1 MTPHHAVEVT
11 LTRPATRVE
20 LRDARRSMLL
30 ATNADRTRLLTV
42 HGARCPGGSLHAL
55 RRRLGARLPVDV
67 LTTHYPDRHGRILL
81 NVPLSQATDTALHQA
96 AAALGKRPED
106 VLGQRVTDALAQDSQ
121 RRARQLQARLE
132 NVLADHTPD
141 EVLIC
146 VADLLHS
153 HRHPPARTAP

>member
-1 MTPHHAVEVT
+1 MPHHAVEVT
-11 LTRPATRVE
+11 LTRPATRGE

-30 ATNADRTRLLTV
+30 DANADRTRLLTV
-42 HGARCPGGSLHAL
+42 HSARYPGGALHTL
-55 RRRLGARLPVDV
+55 QRRLGARLPVDV
-67 LTTHYPDRHGRILL
+67 LTTHYPDRHGHILL
-81 NVPLSQATDTALHQA
+81 NVTLPDAADTALRHA
-96 AAALGKRPED
+96 AAALGRRPQD

-146 VADLLHS
+146 VADLVHS